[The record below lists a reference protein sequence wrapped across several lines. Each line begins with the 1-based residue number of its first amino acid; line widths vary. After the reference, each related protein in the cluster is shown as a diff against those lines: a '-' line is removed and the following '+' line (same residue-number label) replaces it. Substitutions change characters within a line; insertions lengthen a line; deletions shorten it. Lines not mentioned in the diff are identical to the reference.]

1 MELKNKIYN
10 VYKYDENY
18 IKNIMV
24 TRMKY
29 EYHME
34 SYIKKK
40 YENLDIEKIKII
52 KKIGQKI

>member
-29 EYHME
+29 EYHIE
-34 SYIKKK
+34 SYIKK
-40 YENLDIEKIKII
+40 NMRI
-52 KKIGQKI
+52 

>member
-29 EYHME
+29 EYHIE
-34 SYIKKK
+34 RYKKNIWK
-40 YENLDIEKIKII
+40 FRYRENENN
-52 KKIGQKI
+52 